1 MVTLRGSDQ
10 LVIRDLT
17 DIAHPKTIGTAG
29 RASQLL
35 GYGPALEGAGGQFV
49 SSSEISYLGGQ
60 TDPYYALPNTLFRR
74 PISGAP
80 SPVVVRG
87 DKAVFLFVW
96 RPDGSVA
103 YLTTAD
109 LGLELHVLNGGRDRV
124 LATLPALA
132 VGGCEVEPC
141 PGPLQNPADSWDF
154 RLAYSPDGALISL
167 VGSGINNYFGVWTA
181 AGAKAGGTDPLA
193 AATMSVWSGSSLY
206 FLDAKGVEV
215 LRDGAISTLLPG
227 VKWIRPKASPDGG
240 RIVYEARDAQGSPHV
255 FVVDTASGKVIDLG
269 GKGRAEPAFLT
280 DRYVWY
286 EAGVACLPTAGCGT
300 EFPGIAKG
308 KTYIYDLE
316 EHTETSSVISSV
328 IDVWPHAG

>member
-227 VKWIRPKASPDGG
+227 VLD
-240 RIVYEARDAQGSPHV
+240 Q
-255 FVVDTASGKVIDLG
+255 
-269 GKGRAEPAFLT
+269 AEGFA
-280 DRYVWY
+280 
-286 EAGVACLPTAGCGT
+286 
-300 EFPGIAKG
+300 
-308 KTYIYDLE
+308 
-316 EHTETSSVISSV
+316 
-328 IDVWPHAG
+328 